1 MKKNFLINKKAS
13 AKDAMARFNEIA
25 EPASV
30 LVVAGD
36 DSKVI
41 GTLSDGDIR
50 RGLLKD
56 LSLSE
61 SVTFFMNEK
70 FLFQFS
76 HESIDEKMSFFKKK
90 KIRFVPEL
98 DKEMR
103 FVRMLDLREVTLTL
117 PVDAVIMAGG
127 RGERLRP
134 LTDKTPKPLLK
145 IGDKPII
152 QYNIDLLASYG
163 VKNIIITLGY
173 LGDQIKEYLGDGSAK
188 NLVIDYVV
196 EKEPLGTAGAAKL
209 VREFKNEVVLL
220 MNSDL
225 LTNINLADFYNAFRN
240 SLADLAVATVPYSVS
255 VPYAVMEIDDKNG
268 VNAFKE
274 KPVYTYYSNAGIYLI
289 KREMLSL
296 IPEGQKFDATD
307 LMETLMK
314 NNFKIVSFPIL
325 TYWLDIGKFEDYN
338 KAQEDI
344 KKIIF

>member
-1 MKKNFLINKKAS
+1 M
-13 AKDAMARFNEIA
+13 
-25 EPASV
+25 
-30 LVVAGD
+30 
-36 DSKVI
+36 
-41 GTLSDGDIR
+41 
-50 RGLLKD
+50 
-56 LSLSE
+56 
-61 SVTFFMNEK
+61 
-70 FLFQFS
+70 
-76 HESIDEKMSFFKKK
+76 
-90 KIRFVPEL
+90 
-98 DKEMR
+98 
-103 FVRMLDLREVTLTL
+103 
-117 PVDAVIMAGG
+117 
-127 RGERLRP
+127 
-134 LTDKTPKPLLK
+134 
-145 IGDKPII
+145 
-152 QYNIDLLASYG
+152 
-163 VKNIIITLGY
+163 
-173 LGDQIKEYLGDGSAK
+173 GDGSAK

-240 SLADLAVATVPYSVS
+240 SLADLAVATVPYSVL

-325 TYWLDIGKFEDYN
+325 TYWLDIGKFEDYH